1 MLPEEE
7 RVERI
12 KSQFPEFRFPERIA
26 SRVNEET
33 EHKWRTAF
41 ERDRDRILYSKAFHR
56 LIGKTQVFVAGYD
69 DHIRNRLTHTLEV
82 AQIAKT
88 ISQKLKLNT
97 NLVEAVALGHDLG
110 HTPFGHVGERVLN
123 LITNSCL
130 ITPDWRY
137 IVDLEQ
143 RGFKH
148 NYQSLRV
155 CMQIE
160 KYKPEYEGINLTKQ
174 TLWGMLNHSGRKFKS
189 CNLVVF
195 DGTSKICNANKNK
208 ECVDE
213 ANITLPPNHY
223 ECFTSQ
229 LGCIC
234 WSTEAF
240 IVEWADEIAQRHHDV
255 VDAIEAKILNPK
267 TLCEKI
273 VEIFNVELKG
283 YKTNLKK
290 ISEKNDKDY
299 LINNF
304 SSWIVDYYVNNII
317 SEFKQSLFKIKKA
330 YKIKSNNEFVELLSN
345 TKNDDA
351 IKMFDF
357 NSGFIESD
365 KQFGKFLKNTILN
378 SYQAQKMD
386 GKADY
391 IIKKLFSAFITN
403 PQQLPDTKIFQLSSI
418 MFGKRDIT
426 IGEMREELK
435 KADWSDKNNYTS
447 LIRIAVDYIAGMT
460 DSYAIHKFKQLYHS
474 DIERLM

>member
-1 MLPEEE
+1 
-7 RVERI
+7 VGRI
-12 KSQFPEFRFPERIA
+12 KSQFPEFKFPEHIA

-56 LIGKTQVFVAGYD
+56 LIGKTQVFVAGFD

-88 ISQKLKLNT
+88 ISQRLKLNT
-97 NLVEAVALGHDLG
+97 NLVEAIALGHDLG

-155 CMQIE
+155 CMHIE

-174 TLWGMLNHSGRKFKS
+174 TLWGMLNHSKRKFNS
-189 CNLVVF
+189 CNLVGF
-195 DGTSKICNANKNK
+195 NGTSKICNANKNDD
-208 ECVDE
+208 CVDE
-213 ANITLPPNHY
+213 RNITLPPNHY
-223 ECFTSQ
+223 ECFTRQ
-229 LGCIC
+229 LDGNS
-234 WSTEAF
+234 WSVEAF
-240 IVEWADEIAQRHHDV
+240 VVEWADEIAQRHHDV
-255 VDAIEAKILNPK
+255 VDAIEAKILTQK

-273 VEIFNVELKG
+273 VEVFDVELKG

-290 ISEKNDKDY
+290 ISDQNDKDY
-299 LINNF
+299 LINKF

-317 SEFKQSLFKIKKA
+317 NEFKQSLYQIIIDRN
-330 YKIKSNNEFVELLSN
+330 IKSSSDFIELLKS
-345 TKNDDA
+345 TTNDDA
-351 IKMFDF
+351 INLFKF
-357 NSGFIESD
+357 NSSFIESD
-365 KQFGKFLKNTILN
+365 SKFGKFLKSTILN
-378 SYQAQKMD
+378 SHQAQKMD

-391 IIKKLFSAFITN
+391 IIRKLFSAFITN
-403 PQQLPDTKIFQLSSI
+403 PQQLPDTKIIQLANI
-418 MFGKRDIT
+418 ILVKRDIT
-426 IGEMREELK
+426 VGEMREELK

-447 LIRIAVDYIAGMT
+447 LIRISVDYIAGMT